1 VSRALVTGG
10 AGFIGAHLAR
20 RLLADGIRVDLVDD
34 FSRGR
39 CDAELESLGA
49 SGNVRI
55 VERDLQAPGALADF
69 GDGYRYVVHLAAVVG
84 VRRVV
89 SRPYAV
95 LANSVAMLDAV
106 VALARRQPAL
116 ERLVFL
122 STSEVY
128 AGTLNRFALPFPTP
142 ETVPLALPELS
153 EPRSSYML
161 AKLYGEAI
169 CHHAG
174 VPFTIL
180 RPHNVYGP
188 RMGLAHVIPELLQRA
203 RAAPPGGALDVASI
217 DHRRTFCYVEDAVE
231 MIWRATSLP
240 RCAGETLNVGVEAPE
255 VTMGELAALIA
266 ATVGKELEIVPRPAT
281 AGSPP
286 RRCPD
291 MTKTRALTG
300 YEALVPL
307 ADGVARTHE
316 WYLSQELAERRMG
329 GSATWRAH

>member
-1 VSRALVTGG
+1 M
-10 AGFIGAHLAR
+10 
-20 RLLADGIRVDLVDD
+20 LADGLGVDLVDD
-34 FSRGR
+34 VSRGR
-39 CDAELESLGA
+39 RDPELESLVA
-49 SGNVRI
+49 SDAVRI
-55 VERDLQAPGALADF
+55 VERDMRAPGALAEL

-89 SRPYAV
+89 SRPYEV
-95 LANSVAMLDAV
+95 LTDSVAMLDGV
-106 VALARRQPAL
+106 VALARRQTAL

-128 AGTLNRFALPFPTP
+128 AGTLDRFTLPFPTP
-142 ETVPLALPELS
+142 ETVPLALPELA

-203 RAAPPGGALDVASI
+203 RAAAPGGVLDVASI
-217 DHRRTFCYVEDAVE
+217 DHRRTFCYVDDAVE
-231 MIWRATSLP
+231 MIWRAASSP

-255 VTMGELAALIA
+255 VTMGELAALVA
-266 ATVGKELEIVPRPAT
+266 ATVGKELAIVARPT
-281 AGSPP
+281 TPGSPR

-291 MTKTRALTG
+291 MARMRALTG

-307 ADGVARTHE
+307 DDGIGRTHE
-316 WYLSQELAERRMG
+316 WYLRQELAERPA
-329 GSATWRAH
+329 ATRHAR